1 MTGLL
6 PVLACAAFGT
16 IIGWMTGLVPGL
28 HVNTVALLLLSMA
41 GVASSFLAGITGIQA
56 GMVPLLLAVVI
67 AATAISHTFVNI
79 IPSTFLGAPE
89 QDTALVMLPAHELLR
104 QGHGYRA
111 VALSAAGSAG
121 AIIGG
126 LACIVPFRLLLG
138 SPVALYELLVDVMPW
153 VLLAVSVVLIGTEKD
168 IWHVAAALVL
178 YLIAG
183 VFGLAVFELQP
194 APLLNLPGSLLFPA
208 LSGLFAIPTLL
219 HAMHATAVPEQEVEP
234 GGISPGIPDVGT
246 GTAAGAAVS
255 VLPGVTAAVA
265 TVLALVAR
273 GRRRAENIIVTLSAV
288 NTSNA
293 FFVLAALFVIGRA
306 RSGSATVIQEL
317 LSIERWHASLPPPAL
332 PLLLISVVVA
342 ALASYFF
349 TRAAGRVMA
358 RHISSVPYRWV
369 ALATIAGI
377 AVMAALFTGPVGLLC
392 LLAGTLVGLLC
403 LEWRVRRSVLMG
415 VLLLPILF
423 YYV

>member
-1 MTGLL
+1 M
-6 PVLACAAFGT
+6 
-16 IIGWMTGLVPGL
+16 
-28 HVNTVALLLLSMA
+28 
-41 GVASSFLAGITGIQA
+41 
-56 GMVPLLLAVVI
+56 
-67 AATAISHTFVNI
+67 
-79 IPSTFLGAPE
+79 
-89 QDTALVMLPAHELLR
+89 
-104 QGHGYRA
+104 
-111 VALSAAGSAG
+111 
-121 AIIGG
+121 
-126 LACIVPFRLLLG
+126 
-138 SPVALYELLVDVMPW
+138 
-153 VLLAVSVVLIGTEKD
+153 
-168 IWHVAAALVL
+168 L

-183 VFGLAVFELQP
+183 VFGVAVFELQP
-194 APLLNLPGSLLFPA
+194 TPLLNLPGSLLFPA

-219 HAMHATAVPEQEVEP
+219 HAMHATAVPEQEVESDD
-234 GGISPGIPDVGT
+234 ISPGIPDVGT

-332 PLLLISVVVA
+332 PLLLISVVIA

-349 TRAAGRVMA
+349 TRAAGRAVA

-415 VLLLPILF
+415 VLLLPILL